1 MYDELVQCTQEG
13 EIEIEE
19 IPKVATIQNWI
30 SHYIQEHK
38 QETAAR
44 GLN

>member
-19 IPKVATIQNWI
+19 IPKVATIQN
-30 SHYIQEHK
+30 
-38 QETAAR
+38 
-44 GLN
+44 